1 MTIVGINI
9 LILVISAIVGIFITG
24 FIIFLIY
31 RFVKPK
37 DTFSLDEKVVI
48 YKAIQELKRSD
59 SCNENDKIMIDK
71 ILYKLEN

>member
-48 YKAIQELKRSD
+48 YKAIQERKRSD